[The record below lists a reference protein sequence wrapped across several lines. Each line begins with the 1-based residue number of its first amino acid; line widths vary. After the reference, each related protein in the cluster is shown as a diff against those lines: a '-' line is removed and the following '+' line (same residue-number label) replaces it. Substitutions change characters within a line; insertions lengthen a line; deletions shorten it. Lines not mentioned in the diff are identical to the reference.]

1 MPSIQIWA
9 KYDRCNQVFVPKSG
23 LLVKK
28 LSSAILIKSVVV
40 FASIRNSLLL
50 SRWHDNLLLL
60 CSKTVP
66 LNGLAWL
73 AGVWPATFSGTNK
86 TDCSATWRAKLNY
99 ALVLKMEKFLK
110 SNSVHGYLLHKMC
123 IMHSAL
129 PEICTILYL
138 VYTKRRTDAVVT
150 IDGVLKSLNCII
162 SMETS

>member
-1 MPSIQIWA
+1 M
-9 KYDRCNQVFVPKSG
+9 
-23 LLVKK
+23 
-28 LSSAILIKSVVV
+28 
-40 FASIRNSLLL
+40 L

-86 TDCSATWRAKLNY
+86 TDCSATWRAKINY
-99 ALVLKMEKFLK
+99 ALVLMMEKFLK

-138 VYTKRRTDAVVT
+138 VYTKRRRTDAVGT
-150 IDGVLKSLNCII
+150 IDGVLKSLHCISFPWRHPKVYKI
-162 SMETS
+162 IIKIIIIGHKTFLRCHLLLE